1 MKTARRLPR
10 SAERICAA
18 AAGLMFAAAMAPNA
32 GLAAVSAAPAM
43 VAHRAVYELTLD
55 QDNSSDTVSDA
66 EGRMVYDFAGT
77 ACDGYTTRLRFVTRI
92 SDEDGNA
99 RLTDVA
105 TTTFEDL
112 AGKTFSFST
121 KSFVDGAISED
132 SSGTAAREGGKVEV
146 TIAKPKSQH
155 FTIAPNF
162 QFPNQHLAAIIAAA
176 ERGEHFLQVDLFD
189 GSDQGKKQYET
200 SAVIGAE
207 NTGNDELGDEA
218 TAKSAGL
225 AGIRSW
231 PVTIS
236 YFSDGPAGGEQ
247 KPAYELSFVIYENG
261 ITRRMKLDYGDFALK
276 GKLVKLDLA
285 PTKVAAKAC
294 R

>member
-1 MKTARRLPR
+1 MAVRLQALATLYGIPAATAALATLLVSGG
-10 SAERICAA
+10 SA
-18 AAGLMFAAAMAPNA
+18 
-32 GLAAVSAAPAM
+32 AAVSAGPAM
-43 VAHRAVYELTLD
+43 VAHRAIYELTLD
-55 QDNSSDTVSDA
+55 QDNSSDTVADA
-66 EGRMVYDFAGT
+66 EGRMVYDFVGT
-77 ACDGYTTRLRFVTRI
+77 ACEGFTTRLRFVTRI

-105 TTTFEDL
+105 TTTFEDI
-112 AGKTFSFST
+112 AGKTFNFST
-121 KSFVDGAISED
+121 KSFIDGTISED
-132 SSGTAAREGGKVEV
+132 SSGSAEREGDKVAV
-146 TIAKPKSQH
+146 TIAKPKSER
-155 FTIAPNF
+155 FTIPTNF

-176 ERGEHFLQVDLFD
+176 QRGEHFLQVDLFD
-189 GSDQGKKQYET
+189 GSDQGKKSYET

-207 NTGNDELGDEA
+207 NSGRDDLGDEA
-218 TAKSAGL
+218 TAKGAGL

-236 YFSDGPAGGEQ
+236 YFNGGPEGGEQ
-247 KPAYELSFVIYENG
+247 KPSYELSFIIYENG

>member
-1 MKTARRLPR
+1 MMAVRLPVSARPLR
-10 SAERICAA
+10 SAALVLALGAA
-18 AAGLMFAAAMAPNA
+18 AFVPGAASAAVAGGPAMA
-32 GLAAVSAAPAM
+32 
-43 VAHRAVYELTLD
+43 AHRAIYELTLD

-77 ACDGYTTRLRFVTRI
+77 ACDGFTTRLRFVTRI

-121 KSFVDGAISED
+121 KSFVDGTISED
-132 SSGTAAREGGKVEV
+132 SSGSAARQGGKVEV
-146 TIAKPKSQH
+146 TIAKPKTQR

-189 GSDQGKKQYET
+189 GSDQGKKSYET

-207 NTGNDELGDEA
+207 NSGSDELGDEA
-218 TAKSAGL
+218 TAKGAGL

-236 YFSDGPAGGEQ
+236 YFSDGPSGGEQ

-285 PTKVAAKAC
+285 PTKVAAKTC

>member
-1 MKTARRLPR
+1 ML
-10 SAERICAA
+10 AA
-18 AAGLMFAAAMAPNA
+18 TLAPAA
-32 GLAAVSAAPAM
+32 GLAAVSAVPGM
-43 VAHRAVYELTLD
+43 VAHRAIYELTLD

-77 ACDGYTTRLRFVTRI
+77 ACVGYTTRLRFVTRI

-146 TIAKPKSQH
+146 TIAKPKTQR
-155 FTIAPNF
+155 FAIAPNF

-176 ERGEHFLQVDLFD
+176 ERGDHFLQVDLFD
-189 GSDQGKKQYET
+189 GSDQGKKSYET

-207 NTGNDELGDEA
+207 NSGNDELGDEA
-218 TAKSAGL
+218 TAKGAGL
-225 AGIRSW
+225 TGIRSW

-236 YFSDGPAGGEQ
+236 YFSDGSAGGEQ
-247 KPAYELSFVIYENG
+247 KPSYELSFVIYENG

>member
-1 MKTARRLPR
+1 MVASLTMPVSGRRL
-10 SAERICAA
+10 A
-18 AAGLMFAAAMAPNA
+18 AAGLMAALLGSAASA
-32 GLAAVSAAPAM
+32 HAAVPPGPAM

-77 ACDGYTTRLRFVTRI
+77 PCDGYTTRLRFVTRI

-105 TTTFEDL
+105 TTTFEDT
-112 AGKTFSFST
+112 AGKTFNFST
-121 KSFVDGAISED
+121 KSFVDGTISED
-132 SSGTAAREGGKVEV
+132 SSGSAAREGSKVAV
-146 TIAKPKSQH
+146 TIAKPKAQH

-176 ERGEHFLQVDLFD
+176 QRGEHFLQVDLFD
-189 GSDQGKKQYET
+189 GSDQGQKSYET

-207 NTGNDELGDEA
+207 NSGTDELGDEV
-218 TAKSAGL
+218 TAKGAGL
-225 AGIRSW
+225 ANIRSW

-236 YFSDGPAGGEQ
+236 YFSGADDSGEQ
-247 KPAYELSFVIYENG
+247 KPSYELSFIIYENG
-261 ITRRMKLDYGDFALK
+261 ITRRMKLDYGDFALQ

-285 PTKVAAKAC
+285 PTRVAAKAC